1 MKKKLLFNLVFFV
14 AISLPAIAQ
23 SRTSVIQR
31 VNEIKSNNEIYLWDQ
46 FTHTDVDTAKVGAAK
61 RLILH
66 IESFLEGQDDVQVT
80 VEQVLGKAGFYNID
94 RGNLKQCLAYIK
106 KSDVATLVGKQS
118 YVSVTETESGNR
130 EIEQAFVPDAFTMRI
145 KETNDFMSVYKLL
158 KSFQAQGEILQFGKL
173 KDVEDYSSFDLIL
186 FNMVT
191 QEVITL
197 LSQEVSPGIRKNM
210 LNGKDDSLRN
220 YAKATTAVIWYVK

>member
-66 IESFLEGQDDVQVT
+66 IESFL
-80 VEQVLGKAGFYNID
+80 
-94 RGNLKQCLAYIK
+94 
-106 KSDVATLVGKQS
+106 
-118 YVSVTETESGNR
+118 
-130 EIEQAFVPDAFTMRI
+130 
-145 KETNDFMSVYKLL
+145 
-158 KSFQAQGEILQFGKL
+158 
-173 KDVEDYSSFDLIL
+173 
-186 FNMVT
+186 
-191 QEVITL
+191 
-197 LSQEVSPGIRKNM
+197 
-210 LNGKDDSLRN
+210 
-220 YAKATTAVIWYVK
+220 